1 MSDHIQQA
9 AEHRKGLLI
18 TAFGGL
24 ALTVD
29 IPLIKLSEGEAWSVV
44 ATRGGMTFFAALV
57 MWAGLR
63 LFTSNRDPI
72 IPGRTGLLVTGLY
85 GIAAITFMLAVFHT
99 TTANLVFI
107 LAFNPMFAAL
117 MGWLLIGEKPKPQT
131 FVAMAAMIVGVA
143 LIVSDGLQAGNMIG
157 NGLALFT
164 SLLLSLIITISR
176 KARTGMG
183 FAPLIAAIVP
193 CLVGLVIIG
202 GPGGIVLPHPG
213 WLALNG
219 LVVIP
224 IAFWCLATGPKYIS
238 GPGSG
243 DVLPSRNHP
252 GAGLDVADLFRGPYP
267 ARPDRRGYHRHG
279 ACCAL
284 AVATLRA
291 PSRRSQPGAAASALK
306 QLQPLDGPLTLSK
319 F

>member
-24 ALTVD
+24 ALTID

-44 ATRGGMTFFAALV
+44 AARGGMTFFAALV
-57 MWAGLR
+57 MWAALR
-63 LFTSNRDPI
+63 LFTSNRAPI

-85 GIAAITFMLAVFHT
+85 GIAAISFMLAVFHT

-131 FVAMAAMIVGVA
+131 FVAMAAMIIGVG

-193 CLVGLVIIG
+193 CIVGLAIIG
-202 GPGGIVLPHPG
+202 GPAAIVLPHPG

-219 LVVIP
+219 LLVIP
-224 IAFWCLATGPKYIS
+224 VAFWCLATGPKYIS
-238 GPGSG
+238 GPEVAMFYLLETILAPVWMWMIFSEVPTRIGLIGGAIIVVALIAHSLWQLISHRRAARSL
-243 DVLPSRNHP
+243 VPRHP
-252 GAGLDVADLFRGPYP
+252 L
-267 ARPDRRGYHRHG
+267 
-279 ACCAL
+279 
-284 AVATLRA
+284 
-291 PSRRSQPGAAASALK
+291 
-306 QLQPLDGPLTLSK
+306 
-319 F
+319 

>member
-85 GIAAITFMLAVFHT
+85 GIAAISFMLAVFHT

-117 MGWLLIGEKPKPQT
+117 MGWLLIGERPKPQT
-131 FVAMAAMIVGVA
+131 FVAMIAMVFGVA
-143 LIVSDGLQAGNMIG
+143 LIVSDGLQAGNMLG

-164 SLLLSLIITISR
+164 SLILSLIITISR

-183 FAPLIAAIVP
+183 FAPLFAAIVP
-193 CLVGLVIIG
+193 CIVGLMIIG
-202 GPGGIVLPHPG
+202 GPSEIVLPQPG
-213 WLALNG
+213 WLVLNG
-219 LVVIP
+219 LIVIP
-224 IAFWCLATGPKYIS
+224 VAFWCLATGPRYLS
-238 GPGSG
+238 GPEVAMFYLLETILAPVWMWLIFSEAPTRLGLIGGAIIVTALVAHS
-243 DVLPSRNHP
+243 LWQLSAHRRATRSLAPRHP
-252 GAGLDVADLFRGPYP
+252 V
-267 ARPDRRGYHRHG
+267 
-279 ACCAL
+279 
-284 AVATLRA
+284 
-291 PSRRSQPGAAASALK
+291 
-306 QLQPLDGPLTLSK
+306 
-319 F
+319 

>member
-193 CLVGLVIIG
+193 CLVGLVIIRRPRRHCPATPG
-202 GPGGIVLPHPG
+202 MAGAQRACCHPDRLLVPCDGTEIHFGPR
-213 WLALNG
+213 
-219 LVVIP
+219 
-224 IAFWCLATGPKYIS
+224 S
-238 GPGSG
+238 R
-243 DVLPSRNHP
+243 DVLPARNHP

>member
-24 ALTVD
+24 ALTID

-44 ATRGGMTFFAALV
+44 AARGGMTFFAALV
-57 MWAGLR
+57 MWAALR
-63 LFTSNRDPI
+63 LFTSNRAPI

-85 GIAAITFMLAVFHT
+85 GIAAISFMLAVFHT

-107 LAFNPMFAAL
+107 LAFNPMFSAL

-131 FVAMAAMIVGVA
+131 FVAMAAMIIGVG

-193 CLVGLVIIG
+193 CIVGLAIIG
-202 GPGGIVLPHPG
+202 GPTAIVLPHPG

-219 LVVIP
+219 LLVIP
-224 IAFWCLATGPKYIS
+224 VAFWCLATGPKYIS
-238 GPGSG
+238 GPEVAMFYLLETILAPVWMWMIFSEVPTRIGLIGGAIIVVALVAHS
-243 DVLPSRNHP
+243 LWQLISHRRAARSLAPRHP
-252 GAGLDVADLFRGPYP
+252 L
-267 ARPDRRGYHRHG
+267 
-279 ACCAL
+279 
-284 AVATLRA
+284 
-291 PSRRSQPGAAASALK
+291 
-306 QLQPLDGPLTLSK
+306 
-319 F
+319 

>member
-202 GPGGIVLPHPG
+202 GPGGIALPHPG

-238 GPGSG
+238 GPEVAMFYLLETILAPVWMWLIFSEAPTRLGLIGGAIIVTALVAHSLWQLSAHRRA
-243 DVLPSRNHP
+243 VRSLAPRHP
-252 GAGLDVADLFRGPYP
+252 L
-267 ARPDRRGYHRHG
+267 
-279 ACCAL
+279 
-284 AVATLRA
+284 
-291 PSRRSQPGAAASALK
+291 
-306 QLQPLDGPLTLSK
+306 
-319 F
+319 

>member
-1 MSDHIQQA
+1 MSDHLQQA

-18 TAFGGL
+18 TALGGL
-24 ALTVD
+24 ALTID
-29 IPLIKLSEGEAWSVV
+29 IPLIKLSEGETWSVV
-44 ATRGGMTFFAALV
+44 ASRGGMTFFAALA

-63 LFTSNRDPI
+63 LFTTNRAPI

-85 GIAAITFMLAVFHT
+85 GIAGITFLVAVFHT

-117 MGWLLIGEKPKPQT
+117 MGWLLIGERPKPQT
-131 FVAMAAMIVGVA
+131 FVAMAAMIFGVG

-193 CLVGLVIIG
+193 CVVGMIMVG
-202 GPGGIVLPHPG
+202 GPAGIVLPHPG

-238 GPGSG
+238 GPEVAMFYLLETILAPVWMWLIFSEAPTRLGLIGGTIIVTALVAHSLWQLAAHRRAARG
-243 DVLPSRNHP
+243 LAPRHP
-252 GAGLDVADLFRGPYP
+252 L
-267 ARPDRRGYHRHG
+267 
-279 ACCAL
+279 
-284 AVATLRA
+284 
-291 PSRRSQPGAAASALK
+291 
-306 QLQPLDGPLTLSK
+306 
-319 F
+319 

>member
-1 MSDHIQQA
+1 MSDQILQA

-24 ALTVD
+24 ALTID

-63 LFTSNRDPI
+63 LFSSNRDPI

-85 GIAAITFMLAVFHT
+85 GIAAISFMLAVFHT

-107 LAFNPMFAAL
+107 LAFNPMFSAL
-117 MGWLLIGEKPKPQT
+117 MGWLLIGERPKPQT
-131 FVAMAAMIVGVA
+131 FVAMAAMIIGVG

-193 CLVGLVIIG
+193 CIVGLAIIG
-202 GPGGIVLPHPG
+202 GPSAIVLPHPG

-224 IAFWCLATGPKYIS
+224 VAFWCLATGPKYIS
-238 GPGSG
+238 GPEVAMFYLLETILAPVWMWLIFSEAPTRLGLIGGGIIVTALVTHS
-243 DVLPSRNHP
+243 LWQLASHRRAARSLAPRHP
-252 GAGLDVADLFRGPYP
+252 L
-267 ARPDRRGYHRHG
+267 
-279 ACCAL
+279 
-284 AVATLRA
+284 
-291 PSRRSQPGAAASALK
+291 
-306 QLQPLDGPLTLSK
+306 
-319 F
+319 

>member
-1 MSDHIQQA
+1 MSDFSQQA
-9 AEHRKGLLI
+9 ADHRKGLLI
-18 TAFGGL
+18 TAIGGL
-24 ALTVD
+24 ALTID

-44 ATRGGMTFFAALV
+44 ASRGGMTFFAALV

-63 LFTSNRDPI
+63 LFSSDRTPV

-85 GIAAITFMLAVFHT
+85 GIAGISFMMAVFHT

-107 LAFNPMFAAL
+107 LAFNPMFSAL
-117 MGWLLIGEKPKPQT
+117 MGWLLIGERPKPQT
-131 FVAMAAMIVGVA
+131 FMAMVAMTFGVG
-143 LIVSDGLQAGNMIG
+143 LIVSDGLQTGNMIG

-183 FAPLIAAIVP
+183 FAPLFAAIVP
-193 CLVGLVIIG
+193 CLVGLYMVG
-202 GPGGIVLPHPG
+202 GPAGIVLPQPG

-238 GPGSG
+238 GPEVAMFYLLETILAPVWMWMIFSEAPTRLGLIGGAIIVVALVVHS
-243 DVLPSRNHP
+243 LWQLLSHRRAARSLAPRHP
-252 GAGLDVADLFRGPYP
+252 L
-267 ARPDRRGYHRHG
+267 
-279 ACCAL
+279 
-284 AVATLRA
+284 
-291 PSRRSQPGAAASALK
+291 
-306 QLQPLDGPLTLSK
+306 
-319 F
+319 